1 MTYQKRKKLNLSVKR
16 EFQIWL
22 LVRIIGTILLCALVS
37 ALILYFYSRQE
48 ISESFYDAHVKI
60 RHVSDLLLPVILVGV
75 SVSLI
80 SGVVLALFLP
90 QKIAGPVFRI
100 EQDLKEIQKGDLDKV
115 IRLREKDPLHDLAKT
130 INDTIVMLVE
140 RIRKAEKQT
149 STAGEQH
156 ECGCRKM

>member
-1 MTYQKRKKLNLSVKR
+1 MTYHKRKKLNLSVKR

-48 ISESFYDAHVKI
+48 ISDSFYDAHVKI

-75 SVSLI
+75 SISLI
-80 SGVVLALFLP
+80 SGVLLALFLP

-100 EQDLKEIQKGDLDKV
+100 EQDLKEIQKGDLSKV
-115 IRLREKDPLHDLAKT
+115 IRLRQKDPLHDLAET
-130 INDTIVMLVE
+130 INRTIEMLVT
-140 RIRKAEKQT
+140 RINKAEGACN
-149 STAGEQH
+149 TAVDEEKKG
-156 ECGCRKM
+156 